1 MPYFLLRYQFL
12 RKSTFVTGR
21 DGYKVLFLFLEQYR
35 LMRRVFLA
43 IKLFQKQKIRMGTL
57 SAWAGRM
64 PRRIC
69 FCTDCHAG
77 TFFREEMADS

>member
-35 LMRRVFLA
+35 LMRRVFLE
-43 IKLFQKQKIRMGTL
+43 IYFKNRK
-57 SAWAGRM
+57 SGRGECCAASVFARIACRHFF
-64 PRRIC
+64 PR
-69 FCTDCHAG
+69 G
-77 TFFREEMADS
+77 NG